1 MRRGKDE
8 RKKVE
13 VEGLPALDKRVSVC
27 INEGD
32 WKAHSLIERVNIR
45 KRNKELKNLILDER
59 IKRRRRLK
67 QGLSSD

>member
-13 VEGLPALDKRVSVC
+13 VEGLPSLDKRVSVC

-32 WKAHSLIERVNIR
+32 WKALSLIERVNIR

-59 IKRRRRLK
+59 INRRRRSK